1 LAAQQAQA
9 GEAAMK
15 PENFE
20 EKVVWWSIVGTYG
33 FYVIG
38 GLYILAPA
46 IAWVLLGVLIVR
58 LVLQTDETPP
68 EDRIS
73 ISDSHWVW
81 VAGMVVMEV
90 ALIVGHY
97 DYDIGMDSLIK
108 SSIGWAK
115 GWALLAVFPLLGC
128 LKIRLSLLSRAA
140 CLVGVQTL
148 LFFPFFVVAY
158 LGHLPDTPYVS
169 PLQAVGG
176 PGPEFFALNLYE
188 IDPSN
193 GLPRWRLFTPWAP
206 ALGFVANIYFFLA
219 LEEEDKRWRW
229 AGIAACVLMC
239 VVSSSRLALLAL
251 PAVWLL
257 KKLLSHLS
265 HPTVL
270 ISLGFIA
277 TIAGI
282 FSTTIL
288 DTIDSFSAAFSG
300 ARADSSR
307 VRAALGRI
315 AQYRWQTEAPIW
327 GHGIVER
334 GPHMVE
340 YMPIGSHHTWY
351 GLLFVKGIVGFVAL
365 AVPLLWAFCLLLVR
379 AQKSK
384 TSAIGLAMVM
394 IILFYTFGENL
405 EILAYLFW
413 PGLVTLG
420 IAFKSSTLPSHHEFQ
435 TPNSSPARG

>member
-1 LAAQQAQA
+1 
-9 GEAAMK
+9 MK

-20 EKVVWWSIVGTYG
+20 EKMVWWAILGTYG

-38 GLYILAPA
+38 GLYILAPV
-46 IAWVLLGVLIVR
+46 IAWVLLGSLIKR
-58 LVLQTDETPP
+58 MILQTDETPP
-68 EDRIS
+68 EDRIT

-81 VAGMVVMEV
+81 VASMVVMEL
-90 ALIVGHY
+90 ALIMGHY

-128 LKIRLSLLSRAA
+128 LKIRISLLARAA
-140 CLVGVQTL
+140 CHVGMQTL
-148 LFFPFFVVAY
+148 LIYPFFVIAY
-158 LGHLPDTPYVS
+158 LGHLPDTPYIS

-176 PGPEFFALNLYE
+176 PGPEFFAVNLYE

-193 GLPRWRLFTPWAP
+193 GMPRWRLFTPWAP

-219 LEEEDKRWRW
+219 LEERDKRWRW
-229 AGIAACVLMC
+229 TGIAACVLMC
-239 VVSSSRLALLAL
+239 LVSSSRLALIAL

-257 KKLLSHLS
+257 KKLLSNLS
-265 HPTVL
+265 NPPVL
-270 ISLGFIA
+270 LSLGFIT
-277 TIAGI
+277 TIAGL
-282 FSTTIL
+282 FSTAIF
-288 DTIDSFSAAFSG
+288 DAIESFSAAFSG

-340 YMPIGSHHTWY
+340 HMPIGSHHTWY
-351 GLLFVKGIVGFVAL
+351 GLLFVKGLVGFVAL
-365 AVPLLWAFCLLLVR
+365 AVPLLWAFGILLFR
-379 AQKSK
+379 AQNSK
-384 TSAIGLAMVM
+384 IAALGMAMVM

-413 PGLVTLG
+413 PGLITIGL
-420 IAFKSSTLPSHHEFQ
+420 AFNQVEIPDAKQ
-435 TPNSSPARG
+435 TENPTPVSG